1 VKRIFW
7 FGAGIA
13 AGVALTR
20 KAKETARQ
28 ATPAGIAGN
37 LGEAMR
43 ELAGAIGSFGADIR
57 AGMTE
62 REEELSEVV
71 EERSGVSPVARH
83 ALGVRDD
90 RRADRHG
97 DRHGDRYEDRNDWRD
112 ERQARRVPA
121 PRDARARRA
130 DS

>member
-1 VKRIFW
+1 VKRLFW
-7 FGAGIA
+7 LGVGVAT
-13 AGVALTR
+13 GVALSR

-43 ELAGAIGSFGADIR
+43 ELAGAIGSFGADVR
-57 AGMTE
+57 AGMVE
-62 REEELSEVV
+62 REEELSDVV
-71 EERSGVSPVARH
+71 EQRSGVSPVARH

-90 RRADRHG
+90 EPVRRGA
-97 DRHGDRYEDRNDWRD
+97 
-112 ERQARRVPA
+112 A

-130 DS
+130 GS

>member
-1 VKRIFW
+1 VKRVFW
-7 FGAGIA
+7 FGAGVA
-13 AGVALTR
+13 AGIALTR

-57 AGMTE
+57 AGMVE

-71 EERSGVSPVARH
+71 ERRSGVSPVARH
-83 ALGVRDD
+83 ALGVRDT
-90 RRADRHG
+90 RAGKGSADKG
-97 DRHGDRYEDRNDWRD
+97 SE
-112 ERQARRVPA
+112 QAARRVPA

-130 DS
+130 GS